1 MGSLIKSS
9 LSALSSAEASFCPMN
24 IALDQFPRTFNGGFK
39 INFIQ
44 ALSSSQSFKNLNY
57 TNFYLT
63 NNFLLDDVT
72 TYTSPDIKPTTY
84 STTLNFGFS
93 SGAFC
98 KFKSASISSFKLVIA
113 GYLLE

>member
-63 NNFLLDDVT
+63 NNFLLV
-72 TYTSPDIKPTTY
+72 YQ
-84 STTLNFGFS
+84 F
-93 SGAFC
+93 
-98 KFKSASISSFKLVIA
+98 
-113 GYLLE
+113 